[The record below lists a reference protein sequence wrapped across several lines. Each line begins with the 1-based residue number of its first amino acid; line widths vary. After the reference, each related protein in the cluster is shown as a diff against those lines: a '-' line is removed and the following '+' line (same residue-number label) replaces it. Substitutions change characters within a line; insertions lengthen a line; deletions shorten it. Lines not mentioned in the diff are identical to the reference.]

1 MISKKFL
8 LEKISGFEGDKR
20 LMVADQTTGDI
31 IAAIL
36 TTHPK
41 YVDDYAKIAKYFK
54 GVNVKDTCK
63 NIWEFLKNNIQYVI
77 ESEDEQFVRSPA
89 AILKQGVSDCKC
101 YSLFA
106 GGICQALNIPFCYRF
121 ASYKAHIKEPGH
133 VFIVVY
139 PGTANEIWIDPVL
152 SYFNYK
158 KAYNYK
164 LDKKPNMAVYS
175 ISGIGRTNR
184 KAARQQRRAKRRA
197 AGKGFGQRLKK
208 GVKGVLKVAA
218 APARN
223 AFLGLVALNVR
234 GLATKLQKAY
244 KTNPSKLSNF
254 WGGFGGRIQALVNA
268 INKGAKKKR
277 LLGTEQNPNI
287 IGVAIP
293 TLIASAAPI
302 IAAVTKFLKSVGI
315 EPKDLVDVAK
325 AGIQAKAKEL
335 IKKQMVVTETDTN
348 TPEFE
353 ERQDEQE
360 EGE

>member
-8 LEKISGFEGDKR
+8 LEKISGFDGNKR
-20 LMVADQTTGDI
+20 LMVEDQSTGDI

-36 TTHPK
+36 NTHPK
-41 YVDDYAKIAKYFK
+41 YVDDYKKIAKYFK
-54 GVNVKDTCK
+54 GSSVKDTCK
-63 NIWEFLKNNIQYVI
+63 NIWEFLKNNIDYVI
-77 ESEDEQFVRSPA
+77 ESENEQFVRSPA
-89 AILKQGVSDCKC
+89 AILKQGISDCKC

-106 GGICQALNIPFCYRF
+106 GGICQALNIPFCFRF
-121 ASYKAHIKEPGH
+121 ASYKRHIKEPGH

-139 PGTANEIWIDPVL
+139 PGTKNEIWIDPVL

-158 KAYNYK
+158 KQYCYK
-164 LDKKPNMAVYS
+164 LDKKPNMAIYS
-175 ISGIGRTNR
+175 ISGIGRASK
-184 KAARQQRRAKRRA
+184 KAARKERRAKRRA

-208 GVKGVLKVAA
+208 GVKGVIRVAA

-234 GLATKLQKAY
+234 GLATKLKKAY
-244 KTNPSKLSNF
+244 QTNPSKLSNM

-277 LLGTEQNPNI
+277 LLGTEENPNI
-287 IGVAIP
+287 IGAAIP
-293 TLIASAAPI
+293 TMIASAAPI

-335 IKKQMVVTETDTN
+335 IKKQMVVQETDTN
-348 TPEFE
+348 TPAFE
-353 ERQDEQE
+353 EEQDETEEQE
-360 EGE
+360 